1 MNKNIGFILS
11 VLFGIVTFFAGIQ
24 YSLNVMEKQVDA
36 WDSNY
41 QIITDKVLSFE
52 KVSDPKTIRLYV
64 NELNKLLDDM
74 NRLGTL
80 INGGDELNIVLT
92 NYEKEYVRLQQK
104 VADVIDEIEVVEGK
118 LINQDITLSDF
129 TDVNMDKIAKL
140 KKQIQDQ
147 NNYTTQVNTS
157 LGQKIKGVEDEIIII
172 KNSKYGKKIWKVKKK
187 VKKK

>member
-1 MNKNIGFILS
+1 MSKIINAIIIG
-11 VLFGIVTFFAGIQ
+11 LFGATCFSVGI
-24 YSLNVMEKQVDA
+24 YYGLERSEHYLERVMTE
-36 WDSNY
+36 Y
-41 QIITDKVLSFE
+41 EIISDKVDTFE

-64 NELNKLLDDM
+64 RELNKLLDDM

-104 VADVIDEIEVVEGK
+104 VADVLDEIEVVEGK

-129 TDVNMDKIAKL
+129 TDVNMDKIAEL